1 MFAELICI
9 FLSSDW
15 FVDHPRG
22 EGLGAGVGRVT
33 QLLED

>member
-15 FVDHPRG
+15 FVDPPRG
-22 EGLGAGVGRVT
+22 EGLGAEVGLVT
-33 QLLED
+33 QLLQD